1 MDIPP
6 EATPAPPAADGL
18 LPPATVLERCPAGI
32 EGLDSILEGGIPR
45 GNMVLVA
52 GSVGTGKTT
61 LCLEFLVRGAERGER
76 SLFLSVT
83 ESSRK
88 LMQNLSTFE
97 FFHTDLVDQGS
108 LVFLDL
114 PKVYDRLGLG
124 REEMTTEEIGILLRT
139 IRDLVRSL
147 GIRRLVLDSLTSV
160 CYRIRREEQIRDF
173 MLRLGQELNE
183 LGCTSLLVSEIGP
196 TPGRYSLH
204 GVEEAIVDG
213 VILLSNVHRM
223 GDILRVLQIIKMR
236 GTAHSHAQFVIQLT
250 PIGIL
255 MAPHLKGGREG
266 GG

>member
-1 MDIPP
+1 MEVPP
-6 EATPAPPAADGL
+6 VTPPATSPADGL
-18 LPPATVLERCPAGI
+18 LPPATVLERCPTGI

-83 ESSRK
+83 EASQK
-88 LMQNLSTFE
+88 LIQNLSTFE
-97 FFHTDLVDQGS
+97 FFHRDLVENGS
-108 LVFLDL
+108 LVFVDL

-124 REEMTTEEIGILLRT
+124 REEMTSEEIGILLRT

-147 GIRRLVLDSLTSV
+147 GIQRLVLDSLTSV

-173 MLRLGQELNE
+173 MLRLGQELKE
-183 LGCTSLLVSEIGP
+183 AGCTSLLVSEIGP
-196 TPGRYSLH
+196 LPGRYSLH

-213 VILLSNVHRM
+213 VILLSNIHRM

-236 GTAHSHAQFVIQLT
+236 GTAHSQAQFVIQLT

-255 MAPHLKGGREG
+255 MAPHLKGGREAPA
-266 GG
+266 